1 MKLLVLHDHCDS
13 FWVFMDF
20 VFTVFSNTVLFASS
34 RLSTID
40 ESGSILSDISFDKT
54 DESLVMNIFDL

>member
-1 MKLLVLHDHCDS
+1 MTVLDAGGFYVS
-13 FWVFMDF
+13 QSSE
-20 VFTVFSNTVLFASS
+20 SNTMLFHSS

-54 DESLVMNIFDL
+54 DESLVMNI

>member
-1 MKLLVLHDHCDS
+1 MNVS
-13 FWVFMDF
+13 
-20 VFTVFSNTVLFASS
+20 SNSCFFF

-54 DESLVMNIFDL
+54 DDSLVM

>member
-1 MKLLVLHDHCDS
+1 MLPDQCDL
-13 FWVFMDF
+13 FWVLTDITFHSLLCL
-20 VFTVFSNTVLFASS
+20 TLLFYSY

-54 DESLVMNIFDL
+54 DESLVMNI

>member
-1 MKLLVLHDHCDS
+1 MCFVLGVDGFYFPQS
-13 FWVFMDF
+13 SV
-20 VFTVFSNTVLFASS
+20 SNTVLFYSY

-54 DESLVMNIFDL
+54 DESLVMNI

>member
-1 MKLLVLHDHCDS
+1 MRLVLAVGGVYS
-13 FWVFMDF
+13 PQSSM
-20 VFTVFSNTVLFASS
+20 SNIVLFHSS

-54 DESLVMNIFDL
+54 DESLVTDI